1 MKAIILAS
9 SSPRRKKLL
18 REHKVAFRVA
28 APSYHEKDIPGLSPS
43 ALVKRHA
50 LGKALSAARKVREG
64 IVVSADTLVF
74 YGGMM
79 IGKPKNLRDAQRI
92 LMMLQGRTHVVY
104 TGVTVLKVRA
114 GRIER
119 KAVFS
124 ERTKI
129 QLRPM
134 SRLKIL
140 SYFRRV
146 NPLDKAGAYAIQSK
160 SGTIVAGVSGSF
172 SNAVGL
178 PMERLLSTLRTI

>member
-1 MKAIILAS
+1 MIILAS

-18 REHKVAFRVA
+18 KEHRIAFRVA

-50 LGKALSAARKVREG
+50 LGKGLSAARKVRDG

-74 YGGMM
+74 YGGKM
-79 IGKPKNLRDAQRI
+79 IGKPRNLRDAQRI
-92 LMMLQGRTHVVY
+92 LMMLQGRAHVVY
-104 TGVTVLKVRA
+104 TGVTVLKVRS
-114 GRIER
+114 GRIAR
-119 KAVFS
+119 KIVFS
-124 ERTKI
+124 DKTKI
-129 QLRPM
+129 RLRSM
-134 SRLKIL
+134 SRSEVL

-160 SGTIVAGVSGSF
+160 TGTIVARVSGSF